1 MEISE
6 GKTAVL
12 SLTISKPRQVTW
24 MKDLDP
30 VPRYSKK
37 FQVCISEDNLV
48 HQLHILNALADDD
61 SGEYTAVVTDGL
73 YGSISSSCKINV
85 KGTIYVC
92 FSCQ

>member
-6 GKTAVL
+6 GKSALL
-12 SLTISKPRQVTW
+12 SLTISKPRQVAW

-48 HQLHILNALADDD
+48 HQLRVLNALPDD

-85 KGTIYVC
+85 KGTSYVC
-92 FSCQ
+92 FSC